1 MELTNI
7 YDLLTPS
14 DQAVATPTLTTL
26 LIILGSALGLGF
38 IIGLVYIFTNRKS
51 DYSKGL
57 AITLVVLPIVI
68 SVIIYLVQDNVVR
81 AFSLAGTFSIIR
93 FRSTQGNPRDLALIF
108 TTLAVGL
115 ACGTGYLLVGLVLV
129 VFVAAV
135 LILIDLLRFG
145 DTKKERMI
153 LKVTIPESLNYVG
166 VFDEVFEKYTVSNRL
181 TKVKSSNFGTMFI
194 LSFDV
199 VLKKDVNQKE
209 FIDDLRCKNGNLD
222 ILLQNYVY
230 SPGIVL

>member
-1 MELTNI
+1 MQITNI
-7 YDLLTPS
+7 FDYQYF
-14 DQAVATPTLTTL
+14 QALNLSTL
-26 LIILGSALGLGF
+26 LVVLGSAMVLGF
-38 IIGLVYIFTNRKS
+38 LIGLVYIYTNRKS

-57 AITLVVLPIVI
+57 AITLVVLPVVI

-115 ACGTGYLLVGLVLV
+115 ACGTGFLVVGLVLV
-129 VFVAAV
+129 ILVA
-135 LILIDLLRFG
+135 LILFFIDLIHFG
-145 DTKKERMI
+145 ETKKERMI

-166 VFDEVFEKYTVSNRL
+166 VFDDVFKEYTVSNRL

-194 LSFDV
+194 LSFDIV
-199 VLKKDVNQKE
+199 MKKDTNQKE
-209 FIDDLRCKNGNLD
+209 FIDALRCKNGNLD